1 MASPTAMITGSSP
14 RAHTNGKQ
22 PARTDR
28 PGPAALM
35 PLPDVP
41 RAERVWV
48 MAAFLLGAIAR
59 GALSEPAAAGRT
71 LTSAGRRR
79 QALTQSEARVLH
91 YLPTSLSARE
101 IADELYLSVNTVKT
115 HQRHLYAKL
124 GARSR
129 SQAVEQARALGLL
142 APSFIGTDG
151 ERLAAPAIIHSRRR
165 TPARKRGK
173 Q

>member
-1 MASPTAMITGSSP
+1 V
-14 RAHTNGKQ
+14 
-22 PARTDR
+22 
-28 PGPAALM
+28 L
-35 PLPDVP
+35 

-59 GALSEPAAAGRT
+59 GALGEPAGAGRP

-79 QALTQSEARVLH
+79 VALTQGETRVMQ
-91 YLPTSLSARE
+91 YLPTNLSARE

-142 APSFIGTDG
+142 APFFHQ
-151 ERLAAPAIIHSRRR
+151 R
-165 TPARKRGK
+165 
-173 Q
+173 